1 MSETKHKSF
10 DTPLFGS
17 AEAAECRDNV
27 QDLVDEAIEFLRE
40 HEPPE
45 GYYVGFSGGKDSIV
59 TLELCRMAGVGHRAF
74 YSATGIDPPELVKFI
89 RREYPEVTFLR
100 PPKSFFKLVETWF
113 PPLRTQ
119 RWCCD
124 EIKKAPSR
132 VTAML
137 RLTGSKMRHRLMG
150 IRAEESVNRAS
161 RPRIDAHKK
170 WGFVTFKPIFDWK
183 EWAVWEF
190 IDGYGLRYPELY
202 HDLGRIG
209 CMFCPYIVGPGEAA
223 QKRLQMHKDRW
234 PSFYRAFETSCRRW
248 FENTRKIRP
257 ELMDRYAEQ
266 TFDEWLT
273 AYYRG
278 FE

>member
-1 MSETKHKSF
+1 METSHKSF
-10 DTPLFGS
+10 DTPMFGS
-17 AEAAECRDNV
+17 SDQTECRGNV

-45 GYYVGFSGGKDSIV
+45 GYFVGFSGGKDSIV

-89 RREYPEVTFLR
+89 RREYPEVTFLK

-113 PPLRTQ
+113 PPLRTK

-124 EIKKAPSR
+124 AIKKAPSR
-132 VTAML
+132 VTTML
-137 RLTGSKMRHRLMG
+137 HLTGLKMRQRLIG
-150 IRAEESVNRAS
+150 IRAEESAKRAS
-161 RPRIDAHKK
+161 RPRIDEHKQ
-170 WGFVTFKPIFDWK
+170 WGFVVFKPIFDWK

-190 IDGYGLRYPELY
+190 IDGYGLPYPELY
-202 HDLGRIG
+202 HDFDRIG

-223 QKRLQMHKDRW
+223 QNRLQKHKDRW
-234 PSFYRAFETSCRRW
+234 PSFYRAFEASCRRW
-248 FENTRKIRP
+248 FENTRRNRP
-257 ELMDRYAEQ
+257 ELMERYSGQ
-266 TFDEWLT
+266 TFEEWLA